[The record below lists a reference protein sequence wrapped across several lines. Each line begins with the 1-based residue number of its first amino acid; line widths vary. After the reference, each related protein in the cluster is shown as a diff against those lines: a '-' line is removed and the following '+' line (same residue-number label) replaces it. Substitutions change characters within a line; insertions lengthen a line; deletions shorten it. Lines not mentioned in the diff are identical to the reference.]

1 MSEFTINTFN
11 RNHFLSSSGND
22 TCGTFLRQARWF
34 NFHCVFVFFILWV
47 FAASLVC
54 DVTLCTLPDRNAA
67 CIWLWLSFYMKRFLF
82 TMSDNALLV
91 GLLSRLRKG
100 GREYTAFP
108 VCQMYVFIYKYN
120 GLCKRDGCLV
130 IR

>member
-1 MSEFTINTFN
+1 MSEFTINTF
-11 RNHFLSSSGND
+11 RRTHFLSSSGND

-100 GREYTAFP
+100 GRENTLPFLFAKCMFLYINITDS
-108 VCQMYVFIYKYN
+108 VREMGVW
-120 GLCKRDGCLV
+120 
-130 IR
+130 